1 MNASRQ
7 SPRKVVNRILCI
19 QMEPNIQAI
28 VQNISDDGL
37 GFHALTP
44 LTQSGAIHFS
54 FAENGQR
61 TEASGELVWID
72 SQKKTGGLRFTS
84 LTRAGRERMRNWVD
98 QTAGVA
104 NTGVSEPAM
113 PRSRETSFSD
123 VAAPHSNAGP
133 TPYVPP
139 LGPLGAPSIQ
149 PDMPGFALLEADP
162 HHLPYTWDQEMALQ
176 NSRPRFFTGFV
187 TGAIITAILAAAW
200 FFVYGNP
207 AELLAQWKARTASSP
222 ATQSTGAAPP
232 PAQAATQA
240 PPAAAVPPDAVPPSS
255 SSQGLPPSGSVE
267 GPATRG
273 TVPGATDESQTGSA
287 AVQVPVAPPVMAET
301 PSPNGAAGDAL
312 KNMAPKAADNGEAE
326 FAQAERY
333 LRDKS
338 PGNSA
343 AAANSLW
350 AAVKKGNISAEI
362 ALANL
367 YARGDGVTKN
377 CDQARVL
384 LRAAAEK
391 GSSMASQELAQV
403 VRGGCR

>member
-7 SPRKVVNRILCI
+7 SPRKIVNRILCI

-98 QTAGVA
+98 QAAGPPNA
-104 NTGVSEPAM
+104 GVSEPAT

-123 VAAPHSNAGP
+123 VAAPRSNAGP
-133 TPYVPP
+133 APYVP
-139 LGPLGAPSIQ
+139 PLGAPSIQ

-222 ATQSTGAAPP
+222 PTQSTGAAPP
-232 PAQAATQA
+232 PVQAPPTTQA
-240 PPAAAVPPDAVPPSS
+240 PPGAALPAEADPFASP
-255 SSQGLPPSGSVE
+255 SQGLPASGGVE

-273 TVPGATDESQTGSA
+273 TAPGATDESQRGSA
-287 AVQVPVAPPVMAET
+287 AVQVPPAPPVAAET
-301 PSPNGAAGDAL
+301 PSANSAAGDAL
-312 KNMAPKAADNGEAE
+312 KNMAPKSADNGEAE
-326 FAQAERY
+326 FTQAERY

-338 PGNSA
+338 PGNSV

-377 CDQARVL
+377 CDQARIL